1 MSRVVRPKKTLEPW
15 QSSDQDPYIVLENV
29 SKHYGN
35 VPILKDVSLEI
46 YKGEFFSLLGP
57 SGCGK
62 TTLLRLL
69 SGLEFPD
76 QGRILIDGID
86 ITNIPPDKR
95 PVNMMFQS
103 YALFPHMTVAEN
115 VAFGLRQEKRLEKDI
130 QKRVQSLL
138 KLVHMDDLKDR
149 KPHQLSGGQRQRVAL
164 ARSLAKRP
172 KVLLL
177 DEPLAAL
184 DKQLRESTQFELV
197 NIQESVGVTFVM
209 VTHDQEEAMTMSTRL
224 GILESGAI
232 RQIGTPSEIYEFPNS
247 HYVANFIGIMN
258 MFDGIV
264 SEEASDHIKI
274 RCDDLDQEIYVTHA
288 AGIPIGAQT
297 SVAIR
302 PEKVSV
308 STKPVKSEYNHI
320 KGIVTDIGYLG
331 DVSIYHVTIP
341 SGKVIQAM
349 LPNLMRMNQQDITWN
364 DQVYLYWKPEN
375 ATLLLA

>member
-15 QSSDQDPYIVLENV
+15 QSSDQEPYIVLENI
-29 SKHYGN
+29 SKSYDN
-35 VPILKDVSLEI
+35 VPVLKDVSLSI
-46 YKGEFFSLLGP
+46 YKEEFFSLLGP

-62 TTLLRLL
+62 TTLLRILA
-69 SGLEFPD
+69 GLEFPD
-76 QGRILIDGID
+76 KGRILIDGVD
-86 ITNIPPDKR
+86 VTNIPPDKR

-103 YALFPHMTVAEN
+103 YALFPHMTVGEN
-115 VAFGLRQEKRLEKDI
+115 VAFGLRQEKCSEKNI
-130 QKRVQSLL
+130 QKRVQALL
-138 KLVHMDDLKDR
+138 KLVHMENFKDR
-149 KPHQLSGGQRQRVAL
+149 KPQQLSGGQRQRVAL

-172 KVLLL
+172 KLLLL

-197 NIQESVGVTFVM
+197 NIQESVGVTFIL

-224 GILESGAI
+224 SIMEEGHI

-258 MFDGIV
+258 MFEGII
-264 SEEASDHIKI
+264 SEEASDHVRV

-288 AGIPIGAQT
+288 AGAPIGAQA
-297 SVAIR
+297 SIAIR
-302 PEKVSV
+302 PEKVGL
-308 STKPVKSEYNHI
+308 STKPLKSEYNCI

-331 DVSIYHVTIP
+331 DVSMYHVKIP
-341 SGKVIQAM
+341 SGKIIQAM
-349 LPNLMRMNQQDITWN
+349 LPNLMRLDQQDITWD

-375 ATLLLA
+375 AILLLA